1 LEGLAGVTDTRRFF
15 FLFCDFLLL
24 ALKLDTLLD
33 VEDL

>member
-15 FLFCDFLLL
+15 FFCDFLLL
-24 ALKLDTLLD
+24 ELELDTLLD